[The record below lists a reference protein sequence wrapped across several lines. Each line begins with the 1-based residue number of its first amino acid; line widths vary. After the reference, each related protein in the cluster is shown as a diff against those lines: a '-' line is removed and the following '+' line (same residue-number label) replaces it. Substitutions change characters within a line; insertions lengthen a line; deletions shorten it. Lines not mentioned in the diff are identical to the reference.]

1 MLNACKQ
8 ILKRLKWFYY
18 RGIISY
24 HLVVYIL
31 EVWVVYLYLRGG
43 ELSFIS
49 IFLWFVYF
57 FGGCIVD
64 ISFLLVLLQFFSIT
78 AVLMNLIR
86 IKFRFYYPI
95 CIWKGKSKLC
105 WDKFTFSCHKT
116 SLICM
121 LVCFYILAINTFF
134 F

>member
-31 EVWVVYLYLRGG
+31 EVWMVNLYLRRG
-43 ELSFIS
+43 ELSLS

-64 ISFLLVLLQFFSIT
+64 ISFLLVILQFFSIT
-78 AVLMNLIR
+78 AVLMNLFR

-105 WDKFTFSCHKT
+105 WDKFTFMPQNFAHLYACLFLYSCYK
-116 SLICM
+116 
-121 LVCFYILAINTFF
+121 YIFF
-134 F
+134 K